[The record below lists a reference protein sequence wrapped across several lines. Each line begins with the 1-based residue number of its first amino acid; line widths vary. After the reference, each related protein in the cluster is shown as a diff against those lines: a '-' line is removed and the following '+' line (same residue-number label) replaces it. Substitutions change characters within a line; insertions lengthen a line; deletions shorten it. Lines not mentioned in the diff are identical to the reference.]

1 MLFLSNLSTD
11 SCVSN
16 ERLHKKKVNVPH
28 EGHHKDV
35 PQKPRLKS
43 FIDKKTLMQRGGFTG
58 VKLWHKWCRLLI
70 SYTRS
75 LPT

>member
-28 EGHHKDV
+28 EGRHKDV
-35 PQKPRLKS
+35 PQKPRRKS
-43 FIDKKTLMQRGGFTG
+43 FIDKKNVDAQRRTYRGKALAQ
-58 VKLWHKWCRLLI
+58 VV
-70 SYTRS
+70 
-75 LPT
+75 